1 VIKKGTLE
9 RKERRG
15 KFGNFIVCE
24 FVIHNKKSK
33 EKRKKLDE
41 FSKITDIE

>member
-1 VIKKGTLE
+1 VIKNGMDE
-9 RKERRG
+9 RNERRG
-15 KFGNFIVCE
+15 KFGIFIVCE